1 MGTPES
7 SIHRSALVDPA
18 ARLGAGVTVGPFS
31 IVGPEVTLGDG
42 AVVGA
47 HAILEGPVVIGAG
60 AAIGHGSVLGG
71 LPQDLKFKPGTI
83 SGVRVGART
92 VIREYAIIHRATT
105 PDGWTEIGEDC
116 LIMGMAHVAHDC
128 RVGNGVIIINYAGL
142 TGHCEIG
149 DRATIGGLSGL
160 IPFARVGEFAYV
172 GGCSKVNH
180 DVPPY
185 TIVAGHPATARGIN
199 VIGLRRGGMPPGDRR
214 VLRDAYRLLYR
225 SGLMPAAA
233 LERVRTELP
242 ATEPVKRLVEFV
254 EGARKGVCPPT
265 GGWRTPVDPTDDDE
279 RGAAREEE
287 D

>member
-1 MGTPES
+1 MADTK
-7 SIHRSALVDPA
+7 IHPSALVDPA
-18 ARLGAGVTVGPFS
+18 ARLGSGVAIGPFS

-42 AVVGA
+42 VVVAA

-60 AAIGHGSVLGG
+60 ASIGPGSVLGG
-71 LPQDLKFKPGTI
+71 LPQDLKFKPGTV

-92 VIREYAIIHRATT
+92 VLREYVTVHRAST
-105 PDGWTEIGEDC
+105 PDAWTEIGEDC

-149 DRATIGGLSGL
+149 DRATVGGLTGL
-160 IPFARVGEFAYV
+160 VPFARVGEYAYL
-172 GGCSKVNH
+172 GGGSKVNH

-185 TIVAGHPATARGIN
+185 TMVDGSPATARAIN
-199 VIGLRRGGMPPGDRR
+199 VVGLRRGGMPPADRR

-225 SGLMPAAA
+225 SGLTPPAA
-233 LERVRTELP
+233 LERVRKELP

-254 EGARKGVCPPT
+254 EASRKGICPPA
-265 GGWRTPVDPTDDDE
+265 GGWRTPVDDDDDGGE
-279 RGAAREEE
+279 DEEE
-287 D
+287 S